1 MALKFSSDNFIIW
14 FIWVFTL
21 VYYSFSFRWFSWYLI
36 WWVDFY
42 YILGIFSIR
51 FRDCGFY
58 LNVQLNRQIPSSCL
72 ARKSWPALV
81 GCGSNGSL
89 TFRAFVVLDPLSIF
103 PHPSCLLSLERQ
115 PVSGPLSQRPSAGR
129 QPGAVGLSLLFF
141 SKHSSASRQGQ
152 SFPGLVTCC
161 GWVPFFGCAPAPVFL
176 HWGENTGAEGRRI
189 SGPWGQRSSPVELL
203 IVIGSSLLIL
213 SICPCISHWGKR
225 SLRAHGI
232 EERFC

>member
-1 MALKFSSDNFIIW
+1 MDLKFSSDNFSIW
-14 FIWVFTL
+14 FIWVFTS
-21 VYYSFSFRWFSWYLI
+21 VFYSFSFGWFSWCLI

-58 LNVQLNRQIPSSCL
+58 LNVWLNRQTPSSRL
-72 ARKSWPALV
+72 ACKSWPALV

-89 TFRAFVVLDPLSIF
+89 IFRAFVVLDPLSIF
-103 PHPSCLLSLERQ
+103 PHPSCLLSLEGQ

-129 QPGAVGLSLLFF
+129 QLGAAGLSCF
-141 SKHSSASRQGQ
+141 SPSTPVPLDRGRV
-152 SFPGLVTCC
+152 FPDLVTCC
-161 GWVPFFGCAPAPVFL
+161 ARGPVFL
-176 HWGENTGAEGRRI
+176 HWGENTGAGEGRRI

-213 SICPCISHWGKR
+213 STCPCISHWGKR

-232 EERFC
+232 EECFC